1 MMYTT
6 QLLEDDDYVVSEHFK
21 IEMDDLINDY
31 GVNLMLTGHQHSV
44 KFFFFVSYKIL
55 TLISMKEVVL
65 YTNVNVSVMV
75 KLLYILLLVLLGLV
89 LKKVDSAISLEIG
102 LWFMLK
108 NGDIVDSLLILTLYL
123 LNL

>member
-44 KFFFFVSYKIL
+44 KFFFLF
-55 TLISMKEVVL
+55 LIK
-65 YTNVNVSVMV
+65 
-75 KLLYILLLVLLGLV
+75 
-89 LKKVDSAISLEIG
+89 
-102 LWFMLK
+102 F
-108 NGDIVDSLLILTLYL
+108 
-123 LNL
+123 